1 LGQDEPSPSETN
13 GRAALEA
20 LLLRVARESSR
31 EAFADLFRHFA
42 PRLKG
47 YLLRLG
53 ADDSEAEEIAQDVMV
68 TVWRKADQF
77 DPTKAGVSTWVFRIA
92 RNRRIDV
99 HRRTSKPELD
109 ADEPMLRPPDPVAPE
124 AMLGRAEADAA
135 VRSELSGLPSEQV
148 QLLRAAFYEGLSHS
162 EIAERYN
169 LPLGTVKSR
178 IRLGFTRLRARLEA
192 PD

>member
-1 LGQDEPSPSETN
+1 MGQDESSPNDLDERAMLET
-13 GRAALEA
+13 

-31 EAFADLFRHFA
+31 DAFAGLFRHFA

-77 DPTKAGVSTWVFRIA
+77 DPSKAGVSTWIFRIA
-92 RNRRIDV
+92 RNRRIDA
-99 HRRTSKPELD
+99 HRRNSKPELD

-124 AMLGRAEADAA
+124 VMLGRAEADAA
-135 VRSELSGLPSEQV
+135 VRAELTGLPDEQV
-148 QLLRAAFYEGLSHS
+148 DLLRAAFYEGLTHS
-162 EIAERYN
+162 EIAERYR

-178 IRLGFTRLRARLEA
+178 IRLGFARLRGKLEA